1 MLLVP
6 TSVGHGLTTL
16 GKEIKFELLPAGRRE
31 GNDTSPHPRS
41 GLKQFRFFRLTL
53 LVVSQGSGGLEALQ
67 SQELQKVI

>member
-6 TSVGHGLTTL
+6 TSVSHGLTTL

-31 GNDTSPHPRS
+31 GNDTNPYPRS
-41 GLKQFRFFRLTL
+41 VLKQFRFSWLTL
-53 LVVSQGSGGLEALQ
+53 LVVVSQGRLEALQ